1 MKLISV
7 IVLVSV
13 FGLMITSPVE
23 DQGNGVVDSNPS
35 VREFLSQSETE
46 KTEIHAEKRDGK
58 KNKPTHAAHT
68 HSHGAHSDES
78 SEEVHSTKAN
88 RDAKRI
94 KPSRAPH
101 GNHTKNASHEHGGH
115 SKESHERFRSTR
127 PKRDARKNR
136 PTQAAHTHNHASHS
150 NESSE
155 EVHPTTVKA

>member
-7 IVLVSV
+7 IVLVSA
-13 FGLMITSPVE
+13 FGVMIA
-23 DQGNGVVDSNPS
+23 
-35 VREFLSQSETE
+35 L
-46 KTEIHAEKRDGK
+46 AEKGGAK
-58 KNKPTHAAHT
+58 KNKPTQAAHT
-68 HSHGAHSDES
+68 HAHSHASNATHSDES
-78 SEEVHSTKAN
+78 REKVHPTRPK

-127 PKRDARKNR
+127 PKRDAKKNK
-136 PTQAAHTHNHASHS
+136 PTQAAHTHNHDSHAAHS
-150 NESSE
+150 HESSE